1 MSISLNKKYKT
12 INNETVKVVGAS
24 VLNYSNSGLINKND
38 PTVILVHCEKE
49 NGEYSYWLDWQL
61 KEINLVDEEVCSPWN
76 PTWEPFDVGTL
87 FDPQ

>member
-38 PTVILVHCEKE
+38 PTVILVHCEKD

-61 KEINLVDEEVCSPWN
+61 KEIKPYTSLDTGVWTPWD
-76 PTWEPFDVGTL
+76 PTEGL
-87 FDPQ
+87 K

>member
-12 INNETVKVVGAS
+12 INNESVKVVGAS

-38 PTVILVHCEKE
+38 PTVILVHCEKD

-61 KEINLVDEEVCSPWN
+61 KEISRYTNLADEGVWS
-76 PTWEPFDVGTL
+76 PFDVETL
-87 FDPQ
+87 LDPQEN